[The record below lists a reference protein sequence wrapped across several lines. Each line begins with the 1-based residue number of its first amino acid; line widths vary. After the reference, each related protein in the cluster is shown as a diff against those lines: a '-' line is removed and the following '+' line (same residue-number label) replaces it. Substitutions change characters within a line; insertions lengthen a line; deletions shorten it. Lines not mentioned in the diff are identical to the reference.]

1 MQSVSGDKALAKYDG
16 ISSTE
21 KLLDLIR
28 DDSITGSEASGLPSQ
43 QPTGSRLKN
52 FFSNAVSF
60 KKSITVGVDLGHEDL
75 KMVKINRI
83 SEQKYEMIDYARIP
97 FDMDIPRQSPQF
109 YQFLKPKLASF
120 CGNSKNLEIWCT
132 TSSARVETRQLRIP
146 KVPAKQIA
154 NTVFWSYQKIA
165 PFNEKEKIFDY
176 EVLGDIK
183 EGSTTKIDVMSYTAP
198 LQEIRELKDLFAK
211 TGYPLTGISIV
222 PFSFQ
227 TMLRANRIETDE
239 ATVAGLYIGRDWSR
253 IDIFTD
259 GSLKLSR
266 GIKAGIRTMIE
277 ALRKEMERS
286 FLELTLVK
294 SPNRD
299 AATIKAIKRKFRLR
313 MEQAQQLFF
322 GLIHD
327 STPLAANEDQSA
339 IKEGRIFRMIL
350 PALQRLV
357 RQVERTLRH
366 YSINFENARVGK
378 IYVSSGVR
386 PHRRII
392 DYISE
397 ELGLPTE
404 TINPFADG
412 TNFLSLVPSPESVTE
427 QSSFAPAMGMS
438 LSSNANAPNF
448 LHTYK
453 DKQKE
458 ASSQRINRVVFGIFI
473 MLLALCAG
481 ISFWQDRT
489 IRQKDSHKARLQQKL
504 ESYTLRVDQKL
515 ILQLLDQTR
524 AKRKIVQDL
533 GKKYLDLA
541 VIGEITALTPSNIRL
556 VRMTTQLGSLL
567 DKKNSKKVL
576 VLDGIIQGDRLT
588 LESALAG
595 YLIKL
600 KNSPLFDQPNISRKS
615 FEYIKE
621 EQVLRFT
628 AQLNLT

>member
-1 MQSVSGDKALAKYDG
+1 MHSISGDMALSKHDG

-28 DDSITGSEASGLPSQ
+28 DESITGSEASGLPPQRPS
-43 QPTGSRLKN
+43 GSRLKG
-52 FFSNAVSF
+52 FFSSAVSF
-60 KKSITVGVDLGHEDL
+60 SKSITIGVDLGHEDL

-83 SEQKYEMIDYARIP
+83 SDQKYEMIDYARIP
-97 FDMDIPRQSPQF
+97 FDQDIPKQSPQF
-109 YQFLKPKLASF
+109 YQFLRPKLASF

-146 KVPAKQIA
+146 KVPPKQIP
-154 NTVFWSYQKIA
+154 NTVYWSYQKIA

-176 EVLGDIK
+176 EILGEVKD
-183 EGSTTKIDVMSYTAP
+183 GNTTKIDVMSYTAP
-198 LQEIRELKDLFAK
+198 LQEIRDLRDLFAR
-211 TGYPLTGISIV
+211 TGYSLTGISIV
-222 PFSFQ
+222 PFAFQ
-227 TMLRANRIETDE
+227 TMLRTNRIETDE
-239 ATVAGLYIGRDWSR
+239 PTVSSLYIGRDWSR

-259 GSLKLSR
+259 GNLKLSR

-294 SPNRD
+294 SPRRD
-299 AATIKAIKRKFRLR
+299 ATAIKTLKRKFRLR

-327 STPLAANEDQSA
+327 SAPLPTDENQAA
-339 IKEGRIFRMIL
+339 IKEERIFRMIL

-386 PHRRII
+386 PHRRIM

-404 TINPFADG
+404 AINPFAES
-412 TNFLSLVPSPESVTE
+412 TNFVSLVPSPDSITE
-427 QSSFAPAMGMS
+427 RSSFAPAMGMA
-438 LSSNANAPNF
+438 LSSNAVAPNF

-453 DKQKE
+453 DRQKE
-458 ASSQRINRVVFGIFI
+458 TSNQRINRSVFAIFVLVLI
-473 MLLALCAG
+473 ICVG
-481 ISFWQDRT
+481 VSFWQDRT
-489 IRQKDSHKARLQQKL
+489 IRQKDAKKTFLQQKL

-533 GKKYLDLA
+533 GQKYLDLA
-541 VIGEITALTPSNIRL
+541 VIGEITALTPPNIRL
-556 VRMTTQLGSLL
+556 VRMSTQLGSM

-576 VLDGIIQGDRLT
+576 ILDGIIQGDRLT

-600 KNSPLFDQPNISRKS
+600 KNSPLFDQPNLSRKS

-621 EQVLRFT
+621 DQVLRFT

>member
-1 MQSVSGDKALAKYDG
+1 LQSVNGDKALAKYDG

-28 DDSITGSEASGLPSQ
+28 DESIKGSDASGLPPQ
-43 QPTGSRLKN
+43 RPADSRLKN
-52 FFSNAVSF
+52 FISNAVSF
-60 KKSITVGVDLGHEDL
+60 KRSITVGVDLGHEDL

-83 SEQKYEMIDYARIP
+83 SDQKYEMIDYARIP
-97 FDMDIPRQSPQF
+97 FDLDVPRQSPQF
-109 YQFLKPKLASF
+109 YQFLRPKLASF

-132 TSSARVETRQLRIP
+132 TSSARVETRQIRIP
-146 KVPAKQIA
+146 KVPAKQIT
-154 NTVFWSYQKIA
+154 NTVYWSYQKIA

-176 EVLGDIK
+176 EILGEVK
-183 EGSTTKIDVMSYTAP
+183 EGNTTKTDVMSYTAP
-198 LQEIRELKDLFAK
+198 LQEIKDLKDLFNK

-222 PFSFQ
+222 PFAFQ
-227 TMLRANRIETDE
+227 TMLRTNRIETDE
-239 ATVAGLYIGRDWSR
+239 STVSSLYIGRDWSR

-327 STPLAANEDQSA
+327 STPFSTDENQAA
-339 IKEGRIFRMIL
+339 IKEERVFRMIL

-386 PHRRII
+386 PHRRIV

-404 TINPFADG
+404 AINPFADG
-412 TNFLSLVPSPESVTE
+412 TNFLSLVPNPESVTE
-427 QSSFAPAMGMS
+427 KSSFAPAMGMA

-453 DKQKE
+453 DKKEE
-458 ASSQRINRVVFGIFI
+458 ASRQRINRNIFGVFIL
-473 MLLALCAG
+473 LLALCTG

-489 IRQKDSHKARLQQKL
+489 IRQKDVQKAQLQRKL
-504 ESYTLRVDQKL
+504 ESYTLRVDQKI

-524 AKRKIVQDL
+524 ANRKIVQDL
-533 GKKYLDLA
+533 GRRYLGLA
-541 VIGEITALTPSNIRL
+541 VIGEITSLTPPNIRL
-556 VRMTTQLGSLL
+556 VRMTTQLGSMG
-567 DKKNSKKVL
+567 DNKNSKKIL
-576 VLDGIIQGDRLT
+576 VLDGIIHGDRLT

-600 KNSPLFDQPNISRKS
+600 KNSPLFDQLNISRKS